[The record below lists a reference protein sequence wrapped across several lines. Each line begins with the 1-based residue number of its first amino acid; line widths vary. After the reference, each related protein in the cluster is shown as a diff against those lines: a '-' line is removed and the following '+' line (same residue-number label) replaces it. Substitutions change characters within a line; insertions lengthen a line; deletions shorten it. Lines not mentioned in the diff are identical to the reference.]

1 MAVGGQ
7 LLLQWETYLLHI
19 LWNLCGKPKRG
30 RQEAFFFV
38 LFFCSLGCA
47 FIVSGREL
55 RQKFSVRAS

>member
-30 RQEAFFFV
+30 RQEAFFLFV
-38 LFFCSLGCA
+38 FLFFGLCFHCQWA
-47 FIVSGREL
+47 
-55 RQKFSVRAS
+55 RAETKILC

>member
-30 RQEAFFFV
+30 RQEAFFFFFV
-38 LFFCSLGCA
+38 LWVVLSL
-47 FIVSGREL
+47 
-55 RQKFSVRAS
+55 SVGES

>member
-30 RQEAFFFV
+30 RQEAFFFFFFF
-38 LFFCSLGCA
+38 LFFGLCFHCQWA
-47 FIVSGREL
+47 
-55 RQKFSVRAS
+55 RAETKILC